1 VYRARTADAPYQ
13 SRFRD
18 LAKAVMRVRSRRWR
32 TLVLA
37 GALQS
42 VCATASELEAQRPS
56 SERAVPVVDS
66 AGRHRAALQDDP
78 AQRLITLAVRDVSV
92 QSAIELLVE
101 RSGISLVYASEAL
114 GPTRSVSCRSDNERA
129 ERMLACIVR
138 GAGLDYYRLSSGTF
152 VVIARAEDAPAYAS
166 LTGLVRDATSGAPV
180 PQARVSLA
188 EFGDVRTAGSSGG
201 FAFTRLRPGRYRLM
215 ATAIGYQA
223 RFIEL
228 VVPDS
233 GAART
238 TIRLERH
245 AAIVAPV
252 VVNGLVAGL
261 SSAINRP
268 NIAAVDIP
276 VAVLGPSLLQAA
288 APALM
293 GVSPN
298 SGTGDLHIQGGASGE
313 HQLRLDGVPIFDPI
327 AVDRIYGAFSPLAIG
342 RMTVQRAGYSASAG
356 SFTAGV
362 IDLEH
367 TLSDGMQSSG
377 ARPAL
382 TLQVDPG
389 SASARVFTRSTPGGR
404 DLSTMLAVRGSL
416 WSVYRPAAVTSVLR
430 SWNMMS
436 PVLTQRLAS
445 AGLLGHQGADVDA
458 SLPIARTGSD
468 LRFLDVHAAARY
480 GLGAF
485 SSLTASGYLGRNRIG
500 SDVTLAPVNAQGID
514 SARALAASEAYRW
527 TTAGAQLRYDALLGA
542 RTQTSLQLRRSEH
555 ALRYGFMLAPMRDGA
570 VAAASTPVDRNGL
583 VETALE
589 GTLNASVGEALT
601 VQWTATLARTTST
614 MQMASGVLRDL
625 RTDIAASRAVGA
637 VDVTWHVRRTL
648 WVDAGLRN
656 TWLLST
662 GRSEGE
668 PRLAIRG
675 EGQSDRLGRTA
686 WRIGGGTY
694 RQYVT
699 QFDLATTAPN
709 ALVPTMRFWL
719 PVDGRT
725 PTPRAHHVAAEFVAQ
740 PAAGWEIR
748 SETYRKWMPEIAAFN
763 YGVLFDHDATLPH
776 RLTASD
782 FIGSSR
788 GDAWGAGVRI
798 IREKTRAQPTPVL
811 RAELGYDYGVSRR
824 TFPSRFGGT
833 LQPTP
838 WNEPHRVTL
847 ATDWRPH
854 ASTVITARARVVQ
867 GRSWGLR
874 QVYYDLLSV
883 SDVGAGLPL
892 QNPGAADKPVLIT
905 SDIGITRTVAV
916 WRSRADIGVAVLN
929 VLGRQNILDY
939 GLQRQSTANATTY
952 DQVPRFL
959 MGRQW
964 SLSVRVSPP

>member
-1 VYRARTADAPYQ
+1 MTQLRYRRWRVFALACVLPSIGPTA
-13 SRFRD
+13 RD
-18 LAKAVMRVRSRRWR
+18 LA
-32 TLVLA
+32 
-37 GALQS
+37 
-42 VCATASELEAQRPS
+42 AQRPAG
-56 SERAVPVVDS
+56 ERVVPVAES
-66 AGRHRAALQDDP
+66 AGRQRVVAPDDP

-92 QSAIELLVE
+92 QSAIESLVE

-114 GPTRSVSCRSDNERA
+114 GSTRSVSCRSDNERA

-152 VVIARAEDAPAYAS
+152 VVIARAEAAPAYAS

-188 EFGDVRTAGSSGG
+188 ELGDVRTAGSSGG
-201 FAFTRLRPGRYRLM
+201 FAFARLRPGRYRLM

-228 VVPDS
+228 IVPDS

-238 TIRLERH
+238 TIQLERH

-252 VVNGLVAGL
+252 VINGLVAGL
-261 SSAINRP
+261 SSAINRQ
-268 NIAAVDIP
+268 NIATADIP
-276 VAVLGPSLLQAA
+276 VAVMGPSLLQTA
-288 APALM
+288 APAMM

-342 RMTVQRAGYSASAG
+342 RMTVQRAGYAASAG

-367 TLSDGMQSSG
+367 TLDDGSPPSAPREGSGAAPSSG
-377 ARPAL
+377 GRPAL
-382 TLQVDPG
+382 TVQVDPG
-389 SASARVFTRSTPGGR
+389 SASARVFTRRTPGGR

-416 WSVYRPAAVTSVLR
+416 WPVYQPGAVTSALR

-458 SLPIARTGSD
+458 SLPIARAGSD

-514 SARALAASEAYRW
+514 SARAIAASEGYRW
-527 TTAGAQLRYDALLGA
+527 ATAGAQVRYDALLGA
-542 RTQTSLQLRRSEH
+542 RTQSSLQLRRSEH
-555 ALRYGFMLAPMRDGA
+555 ALRYGFMVAPMQEAAGGA
-570 VAAASTPVDRNGL
+570 PSPVDRNGL

-589 GTLNASVGEALT
+589 GTLSTSVGGAVT
-601 VQWTATLARTTST
+601 MQWTATVARTTST

-625 RTDIAASRAVGA
+625 RTDIAASRAVGV
-637 VDVTWHVRRTL
+637 VDVTWHVRRSL

-675 EGQSDRLGRTA
+675 EGQSDRLGRIA

-725 PTPRAHHVAAEFVAQ
+725 PTPRAHHLAGEFIAQ
-740 PAAGWEIR
+740 PGAGWEIR
-748 SETYRKWMPEIAAFN
+748 AEAYHKWMPEIAAFD

-798 IREKTRAQPTPVL
+798 IREMSRVQAAPVL

-833 LQPTP
+833 MQPTP

-847 ATDWRPH
+847 AADWRPRT
-854 ASTVITARARVVQ
+854 STVITARARMVQ
-867 GRSWGLR
+867 GRSWALR

-883 SDVGAGLPL
+883 SEVGAGLPL
-892 QNPGAADKPVLIT
+892 QNPGAADKPLVVT
-905 SDIGITRTVAV
+905 SDIGLTRTVSV
-916 WRSRADIGVAVLN
+916 WRSRADIGVAILN

-939 GLQRQSTANATTY
+939 GLQSRTTVNATSY

-964 SLSVRVSPP
+964 SLSVRMSPP